1 MRVRIAGG
9 RLLRMSD
16 KLVERDGVIG
26 VVLDPEEEA
35 ELVEQLAGL
44 EEEERQGLLRPAS
57 EMFDELRAKLRQRRA
72 G

>member
-1 MRVRIAGG
+1 MA
-9 RLLRMSD
+9 D
-16 KLVERDGVIG
+16 KLVEKNGVIG
-26 VVLDPEEEA
+26 VVLDPEDEA

-57 EMFDELRAKLRQRRA
+57 EMFDELRAELLQRRA